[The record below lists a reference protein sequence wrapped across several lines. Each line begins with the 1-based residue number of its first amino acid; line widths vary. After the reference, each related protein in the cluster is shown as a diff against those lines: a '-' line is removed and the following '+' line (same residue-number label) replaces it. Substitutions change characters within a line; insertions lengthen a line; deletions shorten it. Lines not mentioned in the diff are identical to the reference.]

1 MYAVIRAG
9 GKQLKVSEGSI
20 VEVERQ
26 NVNPGDS
33 IKFPEVLM
41 MADGGNLNVGTP
53 LIANANVFGTVLD
66 IHRAPK
72 VLVFKKKRRKQYR
85 RTRGHRQ
92 YLIRVRIDELGLYE
106 ERRKKPQE
114 IEPVKVAK
122 PLEPE
127 AQGRPEEPKRVAA
140 KREAP
145 PKKGTKVAAKAPAG
159 KKASP
164 KEKASARKKEASKSK
179 AGKLKDTKKKK

>member
-41 MADGGNLNVGTP
+41 IAGEGNLNVGTP
-53 LIANANVFGTVLD
+53 LIENANVFGTVLD
-66 IHRAPK
+66 IHRSPK

-106 ERRKKPQE
+106 ERRKKPLE
-114 IEPVKVAK
+114 IEPVKVAQ
-122 PLEPE
+122 PVEPE
-127 AQGRPEEPKRVAA
+127 AQGTPEEPKRVAA

-145 PKKGTKVAAKAPAG
+145 PKKGTKVAAKAEAR
-159 KKASP
+159 KASP
-164 KEKASARKKEASKSK
+164 KEKASARKKEAPKK
-179 AGKLKDTKKKK
+179 AGKLKDTKKKKK